1 MELFKKFRD
10 TVFLKSDSDLERQ
23 LEELKNIRNNVN
35 NKDEIDKDIKL
46 LEYGIKGEN
55 DIAFELKNAHLGM
68 YVLRDVTYEIDGNKA
83 QIDYLIFSRG
93 YSYIIE
99 CKNLIGNITVDNNGQ
114 FYREYEYNGKR
125 IKEGI
130 YSPYTQALRHK
141 DILKKV
147 WSSHHNKL
155 DNFLF
160 ADKVGKDSFI
170 PLVVLSNPKSLL
182 NIRYAPK
189 EIKSHILRADQLI
202 NYIQKGID
210 MTDKMYLSSENTL
223 KKIAETWLE
232 RRVTNNTDITNK
244 YLKHNNNNNN
254 NTSIEENLKTF
265 RKDKSKEKNIPA
277 YYIFTDEEL
286 KNIVDTMPKT
296 VEDLKG
302 ILPEVKIKYHGEKI
316 IEIVNDDSMIIEKE
330 R

>member
-10 TVFLKSDSDLERQ
+10 TVFLKSDSDLTHQ
-23 LEELKNIRNNVN
+23 LESLKSIRDKVN

-68 YVLRDVTYEIDGNKA
+68 YVLHDVTYEIDGNKA

-114 FYREYEYNGKR
+114 FYREYEYNGKK

-147 WSSHHNKL
+147 WASNHNKL
-155 DNFLF
+155 DNFLY
-160 ADKVGKDSFI
+160 ADKLDKESFI

-189 EIKSHILRADQLI
+189 EIKSHILRADQLVS
-202 NYIQKGID
+202 YIQKGID
-210 MTDKMYLSSENTL
+210 KTDKMYLLNEKTL

-232 RRVTNNTDITNK
+232 RSIQNNTDITNK
-244 YLKHNNNNNN
+244 YLKQNN
-254 NTSIEENLKTF
+254 NTSIEEKLRLF
-265 RKDKSKEKNIPA
+265 RKEKSKEKNIPA
-277 YYIFTDEEL
+277 YYIFTDKEL
-286 KNIVDTMPKT
+286 ESILNKMPKSI
-296 VEDLKG
+296 EDLKE
-302 ILPEVKIKYHGEKI
+302 ILTDTKIKYHGEEI
-316 IEIVNDDSMIIEKE
+316 IKIVNE
-330 R
+330 

>member
-10 TVFLKSDSDLERQ
+10 TVFLKTDSDLTRQ
-23 LEELKNIRNNVN
+23 LESLKSIKDKVN

-68 YVLRDVTYEIDGNKA
+68 YVLHDVTYEIDGNKA

-114 FYREYEYNGKR
+114 FYREYEYNGKK

-147 WSSHHNKL
+147 WLSYHNKV

-160 ADKVGKDSFI
+160 ADKLGKDFFI

-189 EIKSHILRADQLI
+189 EIKSHILRADQLV
-202 NYIQKGID
+202 NYIQNGID
-210 MTDKMYLSSENTL
+210 KIDKMYLYSEKTL

-232 RRVTNNTDITNK
+232 RSVVNNTDITNK
-244 YLKHNNNNNN
+244 YLKQNSN
-254 NTSIEENLKTF
+254 NTSIEEKLKSF

-277 YYIFTDEEL
+277 YYIFTDKEL
-286 KNIVDTMPKT
+286 ENILNTMPKSI
-296 VEDLKG
+296 EDLKG
-302 ILPEVKIKYHGEKI
+302 ILTEIKIKYHGEEI
-316 IEIVNDDSMIIEKE
+316 IKIVNE
-330 R
+330 

>member
-1 MELFKKFRD
+1 MELFNKFRD
-10 TVFLKSDSDLERQ
+10 TVFLKSDSDLTRQ
-23 LEELKNIRNNVN
+23 LESLKSIRDKVN

-68 YVLRDVTYEIDGNKA
+68 YVLHDVTYEIDGNKA
-83 QIDYLIFSRG
+83 QTDYLIFSRG

-114 FYREYEYNGKR
+114 FYREYEYNGKK

-147 WSSHHNKL
+147 WASYHNKL
-155 DNFLF
+155 NNFLY
-160 ADKVGKDSFI
+160 ADKLDKESFI

-189 EIKSHILRADQLI
+189 EIKSHILRGDQLVS
-202 NYIQKGID
+202 YIQKGID
-210 MTDKMYLSSENTL
+210 KTDKMYLLNEKTL

-232 RRVTNNTDITNK
+232 RSIQNNTDITNK
-244 YLKHNNNNNN
+244 YLKQNN
-254 NTSIEENLKTF
+254 NTSIEEKLKTF
-265 RKDKSKEKNIPA
+265 RKEKSKEKNIPA
-277 YYIFTDEEL
+277 YYIFTDKEL
-286 KNIVDTMPKT
+286 ESILNTMPKSI
-296 VEDLKG
+296 EDLKE
-302 ILPEVKIKYHGEKI
+302 ILTDTKIKYHGEEI
-316 IEIVNDDSMIIEKE
+316 IKIVNG
-330 R
+330 